1 MADDR
6 AAEFVQT
13 LAELERG
20 DLARL
25 RRNAGETIGS
35 ARGVAGLFYKMLP
48 DGVAGGR
55 DEEIFFLV
63 ATLYGLNFK
72 YHHSGDFGTTMARIK
87 EESRS
92 ANIDRR
98 MAILLD
104 SEFGL
109 VDGWRPGGGELA
121 YRLRQ
126 LVKLAAGKRVG
137 VEWPLLLRHLTAWNH
152 PDRRVR
158 KRWAQSYYGG
168 ARTAEPVETV
178 AEGE

>member
-1 MADDR
+1 MTDDR

-13 LAELERG
+13 LADLERG

-25 RRNAGETIGS
+25 KRNAGETIGS
-35 ARGVAGLFYKMLP
+35 ARGVAGLFYSMLP

-55 DEEIFFLV
+55 AEETYFLV
-63 ATLYGLNFK
+63 ATLYGLNCK
-72 YHHSGDFGTTMARIK
+72 YQHTGDFGTTMARIK
-87 EESRS
+87 AESGS
-92 ANIDRR
+92 ASIDRR
-98 MAILLD
+98 MGILLD

-109 VDGWRPGGGELA
+109 VDERRPGGGELA

-137 VEWPLLLRHLTAWNH
+137 VEWPLLLRHLTDWNH
-152 PDRRVR
+152 PDRWVR

-168 ARTAEPVETV
+168 ARTAEPAETV